1 VSLDLTT
8 RRLLA
13 NVEPV
18 VFWQLLQWQSTV
30 PRGEPVTVYLVD
42 PQRQEPVIVV
52 VVGVGAGL
60 DITKESSSTW
70 NNGLVSVIDCSQ
82 QVSDSGATNES
93 IRYQYCRAK
102 DLMRGA

>member
-52 VVGVGAGL
+52 GVGTGL
-60 DITKESSSTW
+60 DITKESSST
-70 NNGLVSVIDCSQ
+70 
-82 QVSDSGATNES
+82 
-93 IRYQYCRAK
+93 
-102 DLMRGA
+102 